1 MASKRRV
8 PKRARVPCP
17 HAFVYACYVHKL
29 SARVKGDGVGEPGR
43 ALCARCMRAA
53 CEHGISAYVCAGPR
67 VLRAMLMLVVSALSA
82 MSGMIAMFCALWPC
96 RARACDAT
104 WGDVGCMP

>member
-1 MASKRRV
+1 MSPVGRFV
-8 PKRARVPCP
+8 PV
-17 HAFVYACYVHKL
+17 ACEP
-29 SARVKGDGVGEPGR
+29 RVK
-43 ALCARCMRAA
+43 MA
-53 CEHGISAYVCAGPR
+53 CPLMFVLVRVC

>member
-1 MASKRRV
+1 MLE
-8 PKRARVPCP
+8 
-17 HAFVYACYVHKL
+17 L
-29 SARVKGDGVGEPGR
+29 SAREKGDGDGEPGR

-53 CEHGISAYVCAGPR
+53 CGHGMSAFVCAGPR